1 MGTTPSVGAMTV
13 QLSMLG
19 IVVRDMPTALRF
31 YRLLGLDI
39 PAEADEQP
47 FVIHRMDSGVSLFF
61 DTVFART
68 FDPDHRLP
76 EGAGYSSLFEFY
88 LGDDAGVDA
97 RYAELVAA
105 GYHGRMAPT
114 QTQGPYAAM
123 VDDPDGHVI
132 LLTSD
137 EAGLG

>member
-1 MGTTPSVGAMTV
+1 MTV

-47 FVIHRMDSGVSLFF
+47 FVIHRMDSGVSVFF

-68 FDPDHRLP
+68 LDPDHRLP

-97 RYAELVAA
+97 ALRRARRRRLL
-105 GYHGRMAPT
+105 R
-114 QTQGPYAAM
+114 
-123 VDDPDGHVI
+123 PDGADADPGAVRGDGRRPRRARD
-132 LLTSD
+132 LADL
-137 EAGLG
+137 

>member
-1 MGTTPSVGAMTV
+1 MGTTPNVGAMTV

-19 IVVRDMPTALRF
+19 IVVGDMPAALRF

-97 RYAELVAA
+97 VRRRTRRR
-105 GYHGRMAPT
+105 GIPR
-114 QTQGPYAAM
+114 
-123 VDDPDGHVI
+123 PDG
-132 LLTSD
+132 
-137 EAGLG
+137 AGADPGPVRRDGRRPRRARDLADL

>member
-1 MGTTPSVGAMTV
+1 MTV

-31 YRLLGLDI
+31 YRMLGLDI
-39 PAEADEQP
+39 PAEADDQP
-47 FVIHRMDSGVSLFF
+47 FVIHRMDSGVSVFF

-68 FDPDHRLP
+68 LDPDHRLP

-88 LGDDAGVDA
+88 LGDDAAVDA
-97 RYAELVAA
+97 RVTPSSSPPATTA
-105 GYHGRMAPT
+105 GWCRR